1 MKSYKRHVALVPSRF
16 RDSKIYNTPSK
27 NNTPMPLT
35 FFDNKGNLFSNLSD
49 LVGCFKEVYK
59 FETKES
65 LLNLIIIHF
74 NTVLTEIFCI
84 VFITALVAVLQ
95 YNGFL
100 VKENGKLRRKG
111 NVLKIRS
118 TTGKTISFEVSSIS
132 FISLWSSLSVVPAT
146 YI

>member
-1 MKSYKRHVALVPSRF
+1 
-16 RDSKIYNTPSK
+16 
-27 NNTPMPLT
+27 MPLT

-95 YNGFL
+95 
-100 VKENGKLRRKG
+100 
-111 NVLKIRS
+111 
-118 TTGKTISFEVSSIS
+118 
-132 FISLWSSLSVVPAT
+132 
-146 YI
+146 